1 MRFYK
6 CVIIPLL
13 SQLSASF
20 DGQSDPATE
29 EFAARIWEDPD
40 CLTGR
45 ALDWA
50 SIRQALQRAPANDH
64 RLAAFIEQLSTTI
77 GWDDIIE
84 DCLFGGVTLVYW
96 HTRQLLELG
105 HLEAASLHFSLLDSY
120 ASSFHPAI
128 MARGSWGVSD
138 WNLTVLRRD
147 LAARNAPSDA
157 LPDCGK
163 VYVYTEDEA
172 PSLRYLTQGAA
183 FCGKGQWG
191 SEVHI
196 HYWLLSSPYRTF
208 DPAQAD
214 YFFVPG
220 YGICV
225 FEGGFL
231 NLTEINDIYTALI
244 GELPH
249 WQEGGRR
256 HVFTFASGMAV
267 GVFNDWER
275 YIPNA
280 TVLTPETGIF
290 NDNRWQKKPFFEP
303 WRDVAIPGHLH
314 RSEIMHFLQVARPLE
329 DRRYLAVFFGRVD
342 PSRAS
347 HVASTAFDD
356 APRQAL
362 FEMIRQ
368 YGPMEDVLFGSNL
381 TAEQMRSTMGDSV
394 FCLVPRVPLERVRGL
409 MAGGRQARCLF
420 SYGLGSIWGPM
431 SFLQERHVPLDH
443 DLCPEAEAFTGICTA
458 LRLMFSAQQ

>member
-50 SIRQALQRAPANDH
+50 SIRQALHRAAAKEH
-64 RLAAFIEQLSTTI
+64 YLAAFIEQLPTTI

-84 DCLFGGVTLVYW
+84 DCLFGGVALLYW

-138 WNLTVLRRD
+138 WDLTVLRRD
-147 LAARNAPSDA
+147 LAARNALPDA

-163 VYVYTEDEA
+163 AYVYTEDEA

-196 HYWLLSSPYRTF
+196 HYWLLSSPYRTL

-220 YGICV
+220 YGICM

-231 NLTEINDIYTALI
+231 NLAETNDIYTALI
-244 GELPH
+244 GELPY

-267 GVFNDWER
+267 GVFKDWER

-303 WRDVAIPGHLH
+303 WRDVVIPGHLH
-314 RSEIMHFLQVARPLE
+314 RSEIMRFLQVARPLE
-329 DRRYLAVFFGRVD
+329 DRKYLAVFFGRVD

-347 HVASTAFDD
+347 HVASTALDD

-368 YGPMEDVLFGSNL
+368 YGPMQDVLFGSNL

-394 FCLVPRVPLERVRGL
+394 FCLVPR
-409 MAGGRQARCLF
+409 ATGGSSPSPVICP
-420 SYGLGSIWGPM
+420 SIAMPYA
-431 SFLQERHVPLDH
+431 FL
-443 DLCPEAEAFTGICTA
+443 
-458 LRLMFSAQQ
+458 